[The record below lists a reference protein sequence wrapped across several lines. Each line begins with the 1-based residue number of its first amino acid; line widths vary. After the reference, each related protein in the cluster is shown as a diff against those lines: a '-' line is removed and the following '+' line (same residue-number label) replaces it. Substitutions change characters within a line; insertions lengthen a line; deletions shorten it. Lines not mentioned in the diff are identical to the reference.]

1 MITDILFIYLP
12 SKYTRIIL
20 EDEVPLNTP
29 YLVKLQLQF
38 VYCQGQCCWTQ
49 WPTSA
54 PQSDGSEPG
63 ELREQAPPSPT
74 PSITLPLLTRLRS
87 PDITHRDSH
96 GAAGFPVGSTVRS
109 TITQGVTEF
118 TGWLAQKTQGTNAQ
132 PTVS

>member
-12 SKYTRIIL
+12 LKYMHIIL
-20 EDEVPLNTP
+20 KDEVPLNTL
-29 YLVKLQLQF
+29 YLVKSRLHF
-38 VYCQGQCCWTQ
+38 VYCQGRAVRQR
-49 WPTSA
+49 PTSA

-63 ELREQAPPSPT
+63 EFRGQAPPSPT
-74 PSITLPLLTRLRS
+74 PSITLPLPTRLRS

-109 TITQGVTEF
+109 TIIQGITEF